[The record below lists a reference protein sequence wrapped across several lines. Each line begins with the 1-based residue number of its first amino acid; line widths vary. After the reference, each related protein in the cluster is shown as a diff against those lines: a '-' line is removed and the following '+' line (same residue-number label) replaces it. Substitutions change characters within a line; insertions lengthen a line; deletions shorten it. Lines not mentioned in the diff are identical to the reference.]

1 MISQVVGVGP
11 LDGYRIWVRFDD
23 EVVGEID
30 LSDYVD
36 LDKPMFQPWK
46 DRQVFETVRVGQ
58 YGEVVWYIPG
68 AEQGVDLGSDA
79 LYMELTGLTEDEMAE
94 KWGIKP
100 PSRYRQWRHRRRF
113 NAGPLATRVYRLK
126 DRWLYGWYRAD
137 G

>member
-79 LYMELTGLTEDEMAE
+79 LYMELTGLTKDEMAE

-100 PSRYRQWRHRRRF
+100 PSRYRQWRHRRWA

-126 DRWLYGWYRAD
+126 NRWLYRLKD
-137 G
+137 